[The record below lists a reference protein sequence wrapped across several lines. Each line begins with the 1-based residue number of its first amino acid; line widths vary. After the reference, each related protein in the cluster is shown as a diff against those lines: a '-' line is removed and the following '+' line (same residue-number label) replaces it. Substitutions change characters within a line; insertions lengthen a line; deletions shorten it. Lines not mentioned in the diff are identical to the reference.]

1 MQQYNY
7 PTTLYFGQDSILALA
22 ESLKKRSFKKV
33 LLVTDSTLTSLGIVK
48 QVLNLLN
55 KSEKE
60 FIVFDGTH
68 PNPIEDDVE
77 KASKC
82 YKDNQCDA
90 IIALG
95 GGSPMDVAKVVKIRV
110 AHEGKLSQY
119 DDAVG
124 GEALITNSMPTL
136 FAIPTTAGTGSEVG
150 RVGVII
156 MRKTSKKTL
165 FFSPQLMP
173 EIAVLDPI
181 VCIKLPP
188 KITAATG
195 IDALTHCIEAYLAKG
210 FHPMSDG
217 IALQGISLILKELP
231 KAYQD
236 GNDLEARSKML
247 MAATMGATA
256 FQKGLG
262 MVHSLAHP
270 LSSQFNLHHGLANAL
285 LLPESMRFLEN
296 KLLLKGDIERMERLY
311 TIQSLFEECQGF
323 EAENL
328 SGACSNFIESLGVKL
343 GLGNQG
349 IKEAD
354 LESLSFEA
362 ISDPCHT
369 TNIIPVTREDL
380 IFVYKESM

>member
-22 ESLKKRSFKKV
+22 ESLKKRTFRKV
-33 LLVTDSTLTSLGIVK
+33 LLVTDSTLASLGIVK
-48 QVLNLLN
+48 QVLDLLK

-68 PNPIEDDVE
+68 PNPIEEDVE

-82 YKDNQCDA
+82 YQDNQCEA

-110 AHEGKLSQY
+110 THEGELSQY
-119 DDAVG
+119 DDAIG
-124 GEALITNSMPTL
+124 GETLITNPMPTL
-136 FAIPTTAGTGSEVG
+136 YAIPTTAGTGSEVG

-181 VCIKLPP
+181 VCVKLPS

-195 IDALTHCIEAYLAKG
+195 IDALTHCIEAYLAPG

-236 GNDLEARSKML
+236 GYDLEARAKML

-296 KLLLKGDIERMERLY
+296 KLLLNGDVERMERLY
-311 TIQSLFEECQGF
+311 TIQSLFEECQGY

-328 SGACSNFIESLGVKL
+328 SGACTNFIESLGVKL
-343 GLGNQG
+343 GLENQG
-349 IKEAD
+349 IKETD
-354 LESLSFEA
+354 LESLSSEA
-362 ISDPCHT
+362 IEDPCHA